1 MPVNKV
7 PENLAIVQHYMKQ
20 AMPDISPVL
29 RQQSWDILGMF
40 ASKMRRCGR
49 WCIARHMA
57 KRGFPVEMALA
68 AIYFN
73 NYRG

>member
-1 MPVNKV
+1 MANNTKPSMKLV
-7 PENLAIVQHYMKQ
+7 HRYMCR
-20 AMPDISPVL
+20 AMSDISPIL
-29 RQQSWDILGMF
+29 RPQAWGMMTMF

-68 AIYFN
+68 AIYFD